1 MNLANMK
8 IGPRLGLGFAAV
20 LCLMVLLASCAFS
33 SLSKLSQNIDVILND
48 NIRKLSIAQ
57 DMNDELYIITR
68 VMRNIVIFSDKDAIK
83 AEREKLVKART
94 EYNALRETLEK
105 LPKSATA
112 VAQLDT
118 INQLQRMA
126 RPLNDKVVQLASED
140 RDAEAMDFLLKQA
153 GPATEQWQQA
163 LSQYVD
169 RQKERSKGQSAAADK
184 TYKETVALM
193 WSIAGVSLVL
203 GGVVAWLITRSITRP
218 LHEAITIAQTVAN
231 GDLTQRITVR
241 SQDETGQLIQALKA
255 MNESLVKIVDE
266 VRAGTDTIATAS
278 GQIAAGNHDLSS
290 RTEEQ
295 ASSLE
300 ETASSMEELTST
312 VKQNADNAR
321 QANQLAM
328 KASDVA
334 GQGGMVVSQVVD
346 TMESINQASNKIV
359 DIISVI
365 DGIAFQTNILALN
378 AAVEAARA
386 GEQGRG
392 FAVVAAEV
400 RTLAQRSAGAAKE
413 IKALIDTSV
422 EKVDAGAALVNQA
435 GATMDDIVDSIR
447 QVTDIMGEIAAAS
460 QEQTA
465 GIEQINQAI
474 TQMDQV
480 TQQNAALVEEAT
492 SASEAMQEQAGNLAR
507 MVSVFKLDSMRIAP
521 PTTGAGSLLPKT
533 KAREKAKVASI
544 AYS

>member
-1 MNLANMK
+1 MNLANLK

-33 SLSKLSQNIDVILND
+33 SLAKLSQNIDVILND

-57 DMNDELYIITR
+57 DMNDELHIITR
-68 VMRNIVIFSDKDAIK
+68 VMRNIVILSDKDAIK

-112 VAQLDT
+112 ATQLDT

-126 RPLNDKVVQLASED
+126 RPLNDKVVELASED
-140 RDAEAMDFLLKQA
+140 RDAEAMNFLLKQA

-163 LSQYVD
+163 LTQYVD
-169 RQKERSKGQSAAADK
+169 RQKERSKGQSAAAAK

-193 WSIAGVSLVL
+193 WSIAGVALVL

-218 LHEAITIAQTVAN
+218 LREAITIAQTVAN

-300 ETASSMEELTST
+300 ETAASMEELTST

-321 QANQLAM
+321 EANQLAV

-435 GATMDDIVDSIR
+435 GATMGEIVDSIR

-480 TQQNAALVEEAT
+480 TQQNAALVGEAA

-507 MVSVFKLDSMRIAP
+507 MVSVFKLDSMRMAP
-521 PTTGAGSLLPKT
+521 PTTGAGSLLTKT
-533 KAREKAKVASI
+533 KVSVQPARLQSPK
-544 AYS
+544 